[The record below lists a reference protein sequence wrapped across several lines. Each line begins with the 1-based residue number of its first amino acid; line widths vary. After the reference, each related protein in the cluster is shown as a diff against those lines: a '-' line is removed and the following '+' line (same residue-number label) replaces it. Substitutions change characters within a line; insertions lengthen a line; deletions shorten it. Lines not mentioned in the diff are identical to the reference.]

1 MDVEKL
7 LKCLSN
13 SFSRFIHLITFGVPK
28 NLPCQQ
34 EYKDA
39 ASSFKLFKRILD
51 NIDDTNIHPDE
62 ILCKEFE
69 ELDVAVN
76 EAREFVENWGVHM
89 SKICGVSVQL
99 ISFLYKVMV
108 EEMTLIT

>member
-1 MDVEKL
+1 MGIEKV

-13 SFSRFIHLITFGVPK
+13 SFSRFIHLVTFGLLK

-34 EYKDA
+34 DYINVA
-39 ASSFKLFKRILD
+39 NSLKLFKRILD
-51 NIDDTNIHPDE
+51 NIDEANIHSDE

-76 EAREFVENWGVHM
+76 EAREFIENWGFHM
-89 SKICGVSVQL
+89 SKICGVC
-99 ISFLYKVMV
+99 ISFLSFLDNAHIKKCV
-108 EEMTLIT
+108 